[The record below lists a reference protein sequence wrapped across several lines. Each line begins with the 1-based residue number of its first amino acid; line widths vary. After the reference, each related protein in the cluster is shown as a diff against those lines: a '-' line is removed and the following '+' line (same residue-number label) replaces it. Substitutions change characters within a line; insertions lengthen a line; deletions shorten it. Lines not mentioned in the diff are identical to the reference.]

1 MKLFTLVFTFVQ
13 VKMNKKR
20 FTHLAKMYGFN
31 CYFNDE
37 TMEVKGT
44 NLFNDLMI
52 GLFIKLEAIKPSDD
66 GFVIQ
71 MGEQLSKTHKI
82 NRV

>member
-1 MKLFTLVFTFVQ
+1 MHKP
-13 VKMNKKR
+13 R

-31 CYFNDE
+31 CYFNSE

-44 NLFNDLMI
+44 NWFNDLMI
-52 GLFIKLEAIKPSDD
+52 GLFIKLEELKPSDD

-71 MGEQLSKTHKI
+71 MGEQLPKRHKI
-82 NRV
+82 NRA

>member
-1 MKLFTLVFTFVQ
+1 MDKP
-13 VKMNKKR
+13 R

-31 CYFNDE
+31 CYFNHE

-52 GLFIKLEAIKPSDD
+52 SLFIKFEEIKPSND

-71 MGEQLSKTHKI
+71 MGEQLSKKHKI
-82 NRV
+82 NRA